1 MNALPTVSAESFS
14 FILLL
19 HGCPHKGKKKRLN
32 LTREGVH
39 TNRKAAERPNP
50 GYSRRS
56 RPSWDSYSSVTSP
69 PKRSRRD
76 ILHTKTV
83 GKKIPFPS
91 RDLIIRIRLRE
102 DGTYGVTDEEE
113 PAIGCMFAM
122 FAMVISPVGGNE
134 TYIAPLVVDC
144 LNFDPSPGV
153 APLSVG

>member
-1 MNALPTVSAESFS
+1 MGLVQQRHQSPEKVTARYPTYKN
-14 FILLL
+14 
-19 HGCPHKGKKKRLN
+19 GWKK
-32 LTREGVH
+32 
-39 TNRKAAERPNP
+39 NP
-50 GYSRRS
+50 
-56 RPSWDSYSSVTSP
+56 
-69 PKRSRRD
+69 
-76 ILHTKTV
+76 I
-83 GKKIPFPS
+83 PS